1 MLFRSRSEPEPG
13 EVRHRGVPA
22 CVSTSRV
29 MTLIDDH
36 LRRALAYVRPYVG
49 ALVPVVVVSLLSTGL
64 SLVLP
69 FLSKVLVDD
78 AILGRDLQLLLQ
90 IVGLFVAI
98 PLVSFGLNVFS
109 GMRYTRVSADILFDM
124 RLDLYRHLQRLS
136 PRYYARTP
144 LGDIVTRINGD
155 IGEIQRVVSEAAL
168 SWFGQVIALI
178 GTVGM
183 LIYLDWQLFL
193 ASLVVMPPS
202 LFTLIRYRR
211 ELEARVTRLR
221 ERSAEIGSFLIETL
235 QGMRTVVGANA
246 QDREV
251 DRFRRRNDA
260 FIEALLS
267 MRLYTY
273 VAGGLP
279 GLLLTGGT
287 ALVFLYGG
295 YRVIEGM
302 MTLGTLVAFMAY
314 QARLMTP
321 VQGLMGIYT
330 NLATARASLVRVHE
344 VLDAPPDVQEI
355 PSPHRMHECRGEI
368 RLDGV
373 TFDFGRGV
381 DGLTGVDLDIPAG
394 QVVAIVGASGSGK
407 STLAD
412 LLERHLDP
420 QEGSVLLDGVD
431 VSTLS
436 LEDVRRHISVVPQD
450 PFIFH
455 SSVADNVRYAD
466 PDASDAAVLEA
477 IEGAGLGTLLERLP
491 DGVDTVVG
499 ERGRQLSAGERQ
511 RLAIARAFLAEPA
524 VLVMDEA
531 TGALDPSS
539 EAAVLDGY
547 DRVMKGRTTIL
558 ITHRL
563 DLARQAD
570 RVVVVDR
577 GRIVEDG
584 PPDAL
589 EARGAAFRE
598 LFLDVLAG

>member
-1 MLFRSRSEPEPG
+1 MK
-13 EVRHRGVPA
+13 
-22 CVSTSRV
+22 
-29 MTLIDDH
+29 LIDNH
-36 LRRALAYVRPYVG
+36 FHRALSYVRPYWT
-49 ALVPVVVVSLLSTGL
+49 ALIPVVVVSVISTGL

-69 FLSKVLVDD
+69 YLSKVLVDD
-78 AILGRDLQLLLQ
+78 AILGRDLTLLFQ
-90 IVGLFVAI
+90 IVGLVIVI

-109 GMRYTRVSADILFDM
+109 GMRYTGVSADILFDM

-168 SWFGQVIALI
+168 SWFGQVIALM
-178 GTVGM
+178 GTIGM
-183 LIYLDWQLFL
+183 LVYLDWQLFV
-193 ASLVVMPPS
+193 ASLVLMPPS
-202 LFTLIRYRR
+202 LYTLVRYRS
-211 ELEARVTRLR
+211 ELEARITKLR
-221 ERSAEIGSFLIETL
+221 EKSSQIGSFLIETL

-246 QDREV
+246 QEREV
-251 DRFRRRNDA
+251 ERFRNRNDA
-260 FIEALLS
+260 FVEALLS

-279 GLLLTGGT
+279 GLLLTAGT

-295 YRVIEGM
+295 YRVIEGIM
-302 MTLGTLVAFMAY
+302 SLGTLVAFMAY

-344 VLDAPPDVQEI
+344 VLDAAPDVSQVSE
-355 PSPHRMHECRGEI
+355 PDRMNTCRGEI
-368 RLDGV
+368 QLEGV
-373 TFDFGRGV
+373 CFDFGRGV
-381 DGLTGVDLDIPAG
+381 DGLSRVDLEIPAG
-394 QVVAIVGASGSGK
+394 QILAIVGASGSGK

-420 QEGSVLLDGVD
+420 QEGRILLDGVPI
-431 VSTLS
+431 STLS
-436 LEDVRRHISVVPQD
+436 LKDVRRHISVVPQD

-455 SSVADNVRYAD
+455 ASVRDNVQYAD
-466 PDASDAAVLEA
+466 PEATDDSVREAIDAA
-477 IEGAGLGTLLERLP
+477 GLTPLVERLP
-491 DGVDTVVG
+491 DGLDTVVG

-511 RLAIARAFLAEPA
+511 RLAIARAFLADPA

-539 EAAVLDGY
+539 EAAVLEGY
-547 DRVMKGRTTIL
+547 ERVMKGRTTIL

-563 DLARQAD
+563 ELARQAE
-570 RVVVVDR
+570 RAVVIVD
-577 GRIVEDG
+577 GHIAEDG
-584 PPDAL
+584 PPNML
-589 EARGAAFRE
+589 EAEGRAFNK
-598 LFLDVLAG
+598 LFIDVLSG

>member
-1 MLFRSRSEPEPG
+1 MK
-13 EVRHRGVPA
+13 
-22 CVSTSRV
+22 
-29 MTLIDDH
+29 LIDNH
-36 LRRALAYVRPYVG
+36 FHRALSYVRPYWT
-49 ALVPVVVVSLLSTGL
+49 ALIPVVVVSVISTGL

-69 FLSKVLVDD
+69 YLSKVLVDD
-78 AILGRDLQLLLQ
+78 AILGRDLTLLFQ
-90 IVGLFVAI
+90 IVGLVIVI

-109 GMRYTRVSADILFDM
+109 GMRYTGVSADILFDM

-168 SWFGQVIALI
+168 SWFGQVIALM
-178 GTVGM
+178 GTIGM
-183 LIYLDWQLFL
+183 LVYLDWQLFV
-193 ASLVVMPPS
+193 ASLVLMPPS
-202 LFTLIRYRR
+202 LYTLVRYRS
-211 ELEARVTRLR
+211 ELEARITKLR
-221 ERSAEIGSFLIETL
+221 EKSSQIGSFLIETL

-246 QDREV
+246 QEREV
-251 DRFRRRNDA
+251 ERFRNRNDA
-260 FIEALLS
+260 FVEALLS

-279 GLLLTGGT
+279 GLLLTAGT

-295 YRVIEGM
+295 YRVIEGIM
-302 MTLGTLVAFMAY
+302 SLGTLVAFMAY

-344 VLDAPPDVQEI
+344 VLDAAPDVSQVSE
-355 PSPHRMHECRGEI
+355 PDRMNTCRGEVQ
-368 RLDGV
+368 LEGV
-373 TFDFGRGV
+373 CFDFGRGV
-381 DGLTGVDLDIPAG
+381 DGLSRVDLEIPAG
-394 QVVAIVGASGSGK
+394 QILAIVGASGSGK

-420 QEGSVLLDGVD
+420 QEGRILLDGVPI
-431 VSTLS
+431 STLS
-436 LEDVRRHISVVPQD
+436 LKDVRRHISVVPQD

-455 SSVADNVRYAD
+455 ASVRDNVQYAD
-466 PDASDAAVLEA
+466 PEATDDSVREAIDAA
-477 IEGAGLGTLLERLP
+477 GLTPLVERLP
-491 DGVDTVVG
+491 DGLDTVVG

-511 RLAIARAFLAEPA
+511 RLAIARAFLADPA

-539 EAAVLDGY
+539 EAAVLEGY
-547 DRVMKGRTTIL
+547 ERVMKGRTTIL

-563 DLARQAD
+563 ELARQAE
-570 RVVVVDR
+570 RAVVIVD
-577 GRIVEDG
+577 GQIAEDG
-584 PPDAL
+584 PPNML
-589 EARGAAFRE
+589 EAEGRAFNK
-598 LFLDVLAG
+598 LFIDVLSG